1 MVGLPFSLP
10 RRLSLFSKYRQFIT
24 KKNLLRLGVVAIA
37 LVSAFRKQKQAD
49 LCKFEASL
57 VYIMSS
63 RLVRATW

>member
-49 LCKFEASL
+49 LCEFEASL

-63 RLVRATW
+63 RLVGATW